1 MKRALILIF
10 VAGCGSSP
18 PAAPVQQGFTNEDCV
33 ALADAQVEGW
43 RSDGL
48 GGDALEQR
56 YQAALAGCAG
66 PDVDPTLATLV
77 GKINFDYTQL
87 ARQVLTEKL
96 GASAYVSLVR
106 DRSRKRRLGA
116 NDAVWLAA
124 WARGDE
130 DGDYVPDDRDRCPG
144 TPPFTVTGDDGC
156 PSTAPPPARMNG
168 NAEDLRA
175 YFQKVGVVAGLGCQ
189 GAATPETPQPL
200 RAGRSAAGHTLV
212 SVTRVGN
219 QPDGCPVMIEVEG
232 VYHGYW
238 DTGPA
243 RSPTDVIYAYIFNT
257 PLHLTLRSGDA
268 RDPAAAEQVFAART
282 GDTDFLATAQVPTGR
297 YSLSWRAR
305 AMNGNGIASSW
316 SALRNTHDFSLTE

>member
-1 MKRALILIF
+1 MKRTLILIF
-10 VAGCGSSP
+10 VAGCNSSP
-18 PAAPVQQGFTNEDCV
+18 PAAPLKQGITNEDCV
-33 ALADAQVEGW
+33 ALADAQVESW
-43 RSDGL
+43 RADGL

-56 YQAALAGCAG
+56 YQATLAGCAG

-96 GASAYVSLVR
+96 DASTYVSLVR
-106 DRSRKRRLGA
+106 DRSRKRRLGK
-116 NDAVWLAA
+116 DAEWLAA

-144 TPPFTVTGDDGC
+144 TPPFTVTSDYGC
-156 PSTAPPPARMNG
+156 PPRAHTPALMNG

-189 GAATPETPQPL
+189 GAPTPETPQPL
-200 RAGRSAAGHTLV
+200 RAGRSADGHTLV

-238 DTGPA
+238 SSGPA
-243 RSPTDVIYAYIFNT
+243 RFPTDTISVWIFNT
-257 PLHLTLRSGDA
+257 SLHLTLRSGDA
-268 RDPAAAEQVFAART
+268 RDPAAAEQVFRARS

-305 AMNGNGIASSW
+305 AMNGNGIASPW
-316 SALRNTHDFSLTE
+316 SALRNTYDFSLNE